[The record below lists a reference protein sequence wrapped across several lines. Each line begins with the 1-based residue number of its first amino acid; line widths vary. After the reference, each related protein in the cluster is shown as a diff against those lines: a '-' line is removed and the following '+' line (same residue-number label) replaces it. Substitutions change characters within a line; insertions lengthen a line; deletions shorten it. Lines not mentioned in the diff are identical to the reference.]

1 MRKLFVGFLLY
12 ALIIGMV
19 SISGCSNLYLSRSKD
34 ASQQDN
40 IDIQPALSPDDQQM
54 ANQAKATENY
64 NDSIYV
70 NGLNKSGANNS
81 NTKYN
86 KPFYIRVNL
95 GAQIVTAYKYDQAND
110 CYDYFKDMI
119 CSTGKVSGSTPVGVF
134 AIYNRYNWLK
144 LVGNVY
150 GQYCVRFNGQ
160 ILFHSMPYLSKNP
173 SSLKWDEYNKIG
185 MPASLGC
192 VRLQVIDAKWIY
204 DNCSNGTLVDVSNG
218 IANDSLLKSLKP
230 MQLAAGITWDP
241 SDPNTNNNISV
252 ITKNETIPIS
262 DFQTQIPTPTYTST
276 QSPTQTYAPTQSPT
290 QTYAPTQSPTQTY
303 APTQSPTQRP
313 TLTQTPP

>member
-12 ALIIGMV
+12 TLIIGTV
-19 SISGCSNLYLSRSKD
+19 LISGCSNLSLSRSKY
-34 ASQQDN
+34 ASQQGN
-40 IDIQPALSPDDQQM
+40 IDIQATISSDGQQIV
-54 ANQAKATENY
+54 NQPVPTEKR
-64 NDSIYV
+64 NDSLYV
-70 NGLNKSGANNS
+70 NGLNKGQANNK
-81 NTKYN
+81 NTKYT
-86 KPFYIRVNL
+86 KPFYIKVNL
-95 GAQIVTAYKYDQAND
+95 GAQIVTAYKYDQVND

-230 MQLAAGITWDP
+230 IQLAAGITWDP

-252 ITKNETIPIS
+252 ITKNETISIS
-262 DFQTQIPTPTYTST
+262 DFQTQIPTPTSTSCPT
-276 QSPTQTYAPTQSPT
+276 LIAVQSPAPTC
-290 QTYAPTQSPTQTY
+290 
-303 APTQSPTQRP
+303 SPTQRP
-313 TLTQTPP
+313 TLTQTLTQMPIQTPT

>member
-95 GAQIVTAYKYDQAND
+95 GAQIVTAYKYNQAND
-110 CYDYFKDMI
+110 CYDYVKDMI
-119 CSTGKVSGSTPVGVF
+119 CSTGKVSGSTPVGGF
-134 AIYNRYNWLK
+134 AIYDRYSWLK

-218 IANDSLLKSLKP
+218 IANDRLLKSLKP
-230 MQLAAGITWDP
+230 IQLAAGITWDP

-252 ITKNETIPIS
+252 ITKNETISIS
-262 DFQTQIPTPTYTST
+262 DFQTQIPTPTSTSCPT
-276 QSPTQTYAPTQSPT
+276 LIAVQSPAPTC
-290 QTYAPTQSPTQTY
+290 
-303 APTQSPTQRP
+303 SPTQRP
-313 TLTQTPP
+313 APTYTPTQRLTPTQTPLAGH

>member
-95 GAQIVTAYKYDQAND
+95 GAQIVTAYKYNQAND
-110 CYDYFKDMI
+110 CYDYVKDMI

-185 MPASLGC
+185 MPATLGC

-204 DNCSNGTLVDVSNG
+204 DNCSNGTLVDVFNG

-230 MQLAAGITWDP
+230 IQLAAGITWDP
-241 SDPNTNNNISV
+241 SDPNINNNISV

-276 QSPTQTYAPTQSPT
+276 QSPTQTYAQ
-290 QTYAPTQSPTQTY
+290 TQSPTQTY

-313 TLTQTPP
+313 TLTQTPTQTLP